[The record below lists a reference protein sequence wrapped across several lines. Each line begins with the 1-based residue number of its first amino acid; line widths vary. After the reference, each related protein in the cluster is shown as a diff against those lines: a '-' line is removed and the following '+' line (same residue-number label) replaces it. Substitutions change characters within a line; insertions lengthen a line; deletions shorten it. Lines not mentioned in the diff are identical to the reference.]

1 MLARNQPEWA
11 PEGQVSSNLK
21 SHAAGPER
29 STGGPALLSQVPP
42 APAVTPGVAAC
53 QVRSTVTPQHWQAHG
68 PGGVP
73 SHRRSGPE
81 KGPMRA

>member
-53 QVRSTVTPQHWQAHG
+53 QVRSTVTPLPLAGPRPRRRTLSHWQAL
-68 PGGVP
+68 
-73 SHRRSGPE
+73 
-81 KGPMRA
+81 RA